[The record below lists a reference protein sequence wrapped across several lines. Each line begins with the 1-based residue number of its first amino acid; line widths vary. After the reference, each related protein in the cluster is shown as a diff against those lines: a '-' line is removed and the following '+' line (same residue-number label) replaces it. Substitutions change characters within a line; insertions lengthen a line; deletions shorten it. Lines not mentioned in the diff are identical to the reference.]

1 MKWEGIVKD
10 LHQSCEDRDQG
21 ATRALLENEK
31 ETILTKARKEHY
43 EREEARMKTELE
55 SKKEEVADLKKSL
68 EKEMDNFPRGYV
80 NLFLC
85 HMTCANMYS
94 QYGAGKDGHLQKS
107 R

>member
-1 MKWEGIVKD
+1 MLEDFVKWEGIVKD

-43 EREEARMKTELE
+43 EKEEARMKTELE

-80 NLFLC
+80 NPFFKPYDL
-85 HMTCANMYS
+85 
-94 QYGAGKDGHLQKS
+94 